1 MKHFLTSVFAA
12 IVCIFLS
19 VPVCSG
25 DEAARNRKAIRII
38 LTTTHNTPRLE
49 RSLGSDIKAYVCED
63 TGTIEVE
70 LYEVRQAD
78 ICIIDSKDN
87 TVDYCTTNGRPA
99 GFQGTG
105 MALTE
110 EAPGVFS
117 WQEAK
122 GDNAYQTWELDEGWY
137 GYLMKF

>member
-1 MKHFLTSVFAA
+1 MKHFLTSVFEA

-87 TVDYCTTNGRPA
+87 TVDYCTTNGQQFVMLDMPDTP
-99 GFQGTG
+99 GTY
-105 MALTE
+105 LLVICSE
-110 EAPGVFS
+110 ELYA
-117 WQEAK
+117 
-122 GDNAYQTWELDEGWY
+122 EGI
-137 GYLMKF
+137 FTVE